1 MSYALEIGNL
11 KKTYDNG
18 FEALKGIDLIVE
30 KGDFFALLGP
40 NGAGKSTTI
49 GILCSLVNKSSGSV
63 KVMGYDIDSEFG
75 MAKRRLGVVPQEFN
89 FNQFEKAQNILI
101 NTAGYH
107 GIPRPEAISRIEHY
121 LRRLGLWDKRDDPS
135 RALSGGMKRR
145 LLIARALVHQPDLLI
160 LDEPTAGV
168 DIELRRGMW
177 DFLTEINEQ
186 GTTIILT
193 THYLEEAEALCRN
206 VSIINHGAIIANSS
220 TRDLLATLNTVT
232 FVCDLAESLSVAP
245 LIEGYESVLAD
256 SNTLEVEVDRGQSLN
271 EVFLALS
278 ANGVSVTS
286 MRTKTNRLEELFVS
300 MTSEGST

>member
-1 MSYALEIGNL
+1 MSYALEIKNL
-11 KKTYDNG
+11 KKTYENG
-18 FEALKGIDLIVE
+18 FEALRGVNLSVE

-63 KVMGYDIDSEFG
+63 KVMGYNIDTEFA
-75 MAKRRLGVVPQEFN
+75 MAKRLLGVVPQEFN
-89 FNQFEKAQNILI
+89 FNQFEKAQNILV

-107 GIPRPEAISRIEHY
+107 GIPRLEALPRIEHH
-121 LRRLGLWDKRDDPS
+121 LRRLGLWEKRDDPS
-135 RALSGGMKRR
+135 RELSGGMKRR

-177 DFLTEINEQ
+177 DFLTEINNQ

-206 VSIINHGAIIANSS
+206 VSIINNGEIIANSS
-220 TRDLLATLNTVT
+220 TRDLLATLNAVT
-232 FVCDLAESLSVAP
+232 FVCDLEKPVSEAP
-245 LIEGYESVLAD
+245 LIEGFECILSD
-256 SNTLEVEVDRGQSLN
+256 PSTLEVEVDRGQSLN

-278 ANGVSVTS
+278 NHSVSVTS

-300 MTSEGST
+300 MTSEGSL

>member
-1 MSYALEIGNL
+1 MSYALEIKNL
-11 KKTYDNG
+11 KKTYENG
-18 FEALKGIDLIVE
+18 FEALRGVNLSVE

-63 KVMGYDIDSEFG
+63 KVMGYNIDAEFA
-75 MAKRRLGVVPQEFN
+75 MAKRFLGVVPQEFN

-107 GIPRPEAISRIEHY
+107 GIPRLEALPRIEHY
-121 LRRLGLWDKRDDPS
+121 LKRLGLWDKRDDPS
-135 RALSGGMKRR
+135 RELSGGMKRR

-177 DFLTEINEQ
+177 DFLTEINRQ

-206 VSIINHGAIIANSS
+206 VSIINHGKIIANSS
-220 TRDLLATLNTVT
+220 TRDLLATLNAVT
-232 FVCDLAESLSVAP
+232 FVCDLEEPVSEAP
-245 LIEGYESVLAD
+245 SIEGFECILSD
-256 SNTLEVEVDRGQSLN
+256 PSTLEVEVDRGQSLN

-278 ANGVSVTS
+278 NHSVSVTS

-300 MTSEGST
+300 MTSEGSV